1 MNASDLKEYARRR
14 TSLMRQMG
22 EGSIAIVP
30 GAVEVTRSRDTHFR
44 FRQNSNLSYLT
55 GFPEPEALLVLIP
68 GRALGECILFCRERD
83 RSREIWDGFR
93 AGPEGA
99 QALYGADD
107 AFPIT
112 DLDDILPGLI
122 EGRDCIYYSMGAHPD
137 FDSKMLGWIN
147 HIRTQSRAGV
157 SPPGEIIDLE
167 HMIHEMRLF
176 KSARELSLMRK
187 AADISAQAHTRAMQ
201 ACRPGM
207 YEYQLQ
213 AIVEHEFADQ
223 GAAAP
228 AYSSIVGSGSNACI
242 LHYIENRERLRD
254 GDLVLID
261 AGCEYQG
268 YAADITR
275 TFPVSGRFSA
285 EQKALYEVVLE
296 AQYAAIDCCRPGI
309 KYQVPHQRS
318 LEVIVDGLLHLGLL
332 KGSRDEVI
340 ETGSYKEFYM
350 HRVGHWLGMDVHDA
364 GDYKVDGSRGDWRE
378 FEPGMVTTIE
388 PGIYVQ
394 ADNTKVAKRWR
405 GIGIRI
411 EDDIA
416 IRKGEPEVLTAK
428 IVKSVDDIQ
437 RLMAG

>member
-201 ACRPGM
+201 A
-207 YEYQLQ
+207 
-213 AIVEHEFADQ
+213 
-223 GAAAP
+223 
-228 AYSSIVGSGSNACI
+228 
-242 LHYIENRERLRD
+242 
-254 GDLVLID
+254 
-261 AGCEYQG
+261 
-268 YAADITR
+268 
-275 TFPVSGRFSA
+275 
-285 EQKALYEVVLE
+285 
-296 AQYAAIDCCRPGI
+296 
-309 KYQVPHQRS
+309 
-318 LEVIVDGLLHLGLL
+318 
-332 KGSRDEVI
+332 
-340 ETGSYKEFYM
+340 
-350 HRVGHWLGMDVHDA
+350 
-364 GDYKVDGSRGDWRE
+364 
-378 FEPGMVTTIE
+378 
-388 PGIYVQ
+388 
-394 ADNTKVAKRWR
+394 
-405 GIGIRI
+405 
-411 EDDIA
+411 
-416 IRKGEPEVLTAK
+416 
-428 IVKSVDDIQ
+428 
-437 RLMAG
+437 